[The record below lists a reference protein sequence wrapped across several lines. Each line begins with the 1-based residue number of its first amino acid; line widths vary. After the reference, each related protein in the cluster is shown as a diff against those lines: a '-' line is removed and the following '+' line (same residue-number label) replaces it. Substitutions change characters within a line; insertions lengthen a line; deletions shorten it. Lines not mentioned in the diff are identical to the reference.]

1 MAPFIIKSL
10 FLLWSCTLLISCKDN
25 EYYKKELSSRNHA
38 TDILEAAY
46 ELGEQKDTSAIKLLL
61 TNILDPRMS
70 TNLKFKGMT
79 VCYGR
84 LGALRKITGASPS
97 WKIDQFSQ
105 DTVAVNFYLTWAV
118 TKGIVQNRSDID
130 IEYHD

>member
-1 MAPFIIKSL
+1 MAPFIPKLL
-10 FLLWSCTLLISCKDN
+10 FLLWLCTFLSSCKDN
-25 EYYKKELSSRNHA
+25 EHYKKELGSRNHA

-46 ELGEQKDTSAIKLLL
+46 ELGEQKDTSAIIPLL

-84 LGALRKITGASPS
+84 LGALQKITGASPS
-97 WKIDQFSQ
+97 WKIDQYSQ
-105 DTVAVNFYLTWAV
+105 DTAAVNFYLTWAV
-118 TKGIVQNRSDID
+118 TKGIVQNKSDID
-130 IEYHD
+130 IVYHD